1 MVRIRLRRVGSK
13 HQPSFRLVATD
24 REAPRDG
31 RFLELLGQ
39 YNPRTEPATISV
51 DEARVLHWLGQGA
64 QPSESVA
71 KLLTQVGTLARYDR
85 LKKGENLE
93 TLVAEAAQGQ
103 AARVVSPITRRV
115 AKASGKSKKAKAALA
130 ASTAEAPKAE

>member
-13 HQPSFRLVATD
+13 HQPSFRLVAID

-39 YNPRTEPATISV
+39 YNPRTEPATILV
-51 DEARVLHWLGQGA
+51 EEARVLHWLSQGA

-71 KLLTQVGTLARYDR
+71 KLLSQVGTLARYDR

-93 TLVAEAAQGQ
+93 TLVAEAGHAQ
-103 AARVVSPITRRV
+103 AERAVNPLTRRL
-115 AKASGKSKKAKAALA
+115 AKASGMSKKAKAAEA
-130 ASTAEAPKAE
+130 TKAAEAPKVE

>member
-13 HQPSFRLVATD
+13 HQPSFRLVAID

-71 KLLTQVGTLARYDR
+71 RLLTQVGTLARYDR

-93 TLVAEAAQGQ
+93 TLVAEAGQAQ
-103 AARVVSPITRRV
+103 AARVVSPLTRRV
-115 AKASGKSKKAKAALA
+115 AKTTGKSKKAKAAMA
-130 ASTAEAPKAE
+130 ATAAEAPKAA

>member
-13 HQPSFRLVATD
+13 HQPSFRLVAID

-39 YNPRTEPATISV
+39 YNPRTEPATILV
-51 DEARVLHWLGQGA
+51 EEARVFHWLSQGA

-71 KLLTQVGTLARYDR
+71 QLLSQVGTLARYDR

-93 TLVAEAAQGQ
+93 TLVAEAGQ
-103 AARVVSPITRRV
+103 AQVARVVSPLTRRV

-130 ASTAEAPKAE
+130 AAAAEAPKAE